1 MTDRIVLGLD
11 GGGTS
16 TRAVLA
22 TALGDILGSGRA
34 GPSNYDDVGIAKA
47 GENIGLAVKQA
58 WTQAGI
64 APRPAAA
71 VFLGMAGVV
80 SASDRSVIHE
90 IAAGLHLADSVE
102 VDHDLRIA
110 WAGGLALNPG
120 IALIAGT
127 GSSCYGRTADG
138 SSCRV
143 GGWGH
148 LLDDGGSSY
157 FLGLEAIRA
166 VVRSVDGRLGSTALL
181 EPILTTLEVQ
191 DAQEIMGRIYHP
203 PMSRA
208 EIAGLAPL
216 VLKVAQKGDEIA
228 QGIVREGQKELAQ
241 LVSGVAQQLNF
252 PAGTAQLTV
261 TGGLAQSGDFFKESL
276 YSAINAQVQGVTIRE
291 PLLSPVLG
299 AVLLALQ
306 LSSESISEDV
316 ISKFK
321 EHELVQE

>member
-1 MTDRIVLGLD
+1 MADRIVLGLD

-22 TALGDILGSGRA
+22 TARGDILGTGRA
-34 GPSNYDDVGIAKA
+34 GPSNYDDVGIDKA
-47 GENIGLAVKQA
+47 QENIGIAVKQA
-58 WTQAGI
+58 WAQAGK
-64 APRPAAA
+64 ACQPADT

-90 IAAGLHLADSVE
+90 IAVRLHLADSVE

-110 WAGGLALNPG
+110 WAGGLGLKPG
-120 IALIAGT
+120 IVLIVGT

-138 SSCRV
+138 SSCRI

-166 VVRSVDGRLGSTALL
+166 VVRSLDGRVGSTTLV
-181 EPILTTLEVQ
+181 EKILATLGVH
-191 DAQEIMGRIYHP
+191 DPQEIMGRVYHP
-203 PMSRA
+203 PMSHA

-216 VLKVAQKGDEIA
+216 VLKVAQQKDEIA
-228 QGIVREGQKELAQ
+228 EGIVREGQKELAK
-241 LVSGVAQQLNF
+241 LVKGAAQQLNY
-252 PAGTAQLTV
+252 PASTALLTI
-261 TGGLAQSGDFFKESL
+261 TGGLAQSGDFFKASL
-276 YSAINAQVQGVTIRE
+276 YTAIHAQLPGITIQE

-306 LSSESISEDV
+306 LSGESISEAV
-316 ISKFK
+316 ISKFR
-321 EHELVQE
+321 ERELVQK